1 MVERKVLIYY
11 FMQSIF
17 ICRRQY
23 KKMYMR
29 ILWMCLSVKLSTW
42 LSLNLRNAYEIS
54 VVLGYDDFDTVKSWR
69 RRGKK
74 VLLDGTKRY
83 PARRIWTTDLRMTM
97 NMPLQSSALPTELS
111 RDHTKLRLF
120 WVFIL
125 LDNYSAWQMVID
137 YNFITTIASSYRPSL
152 GDFILCSSTYNIFA
166 F

>member
-1 MVERKVLIYY
+1 MDLVVERKVFIYY
-11 FMQSIF
+11 FIQSIF

-54 VVLGYDDFDTVKSWR
+54 FVLGYDDFDTVKSWR

-74 VLLDGTKRY
+74 STLRRDKKVSRE
-83 PARRIWTTDLRMTM
+83 RIWTTDLRMTM
-97 NMPLQSSALPTELS
+97 NMPLQSSALLTKLS
-111 RDHTKLRLF
+111 RDHTKLTLF

-125 LDNYSAWQMVID
+125 LNNYSAWQMVIY
-137 YNFITTIASSYRPSL
+137 YNFITTIA
-152 GDFILCSSTYNIFA
+152 ILI
-166 F
+166 